1 MTIHQAENLI
11 VRILFTIF
19 AMTNSSRSSN
29 KAPVQ
34 QSSRVGEIEI
44 YRGTRTRDS
53 SRINERPIQRCLSLA
68 IKHALR
74 PQFVRV
80 SRQIYG

>member
-1 MTIHQAENLI
+1 MTIHEAENPI
-11 VRILFTIF
+11 VRDFCLQYLLRQIRRD
-19 AMTNSSRSSN
+19 RSSN

-34 QSSRVGEIEI
+34 SPRVGGIEI
-44 YRGTRTRDS
+44 YRDTRARDS
-53 SRINERPIQRCLSLA
+53 SRINERPIPRCLSLA

-80 SRQIYG
+80 